1 MQKTI
6 NLSSYIFF
14 LLSNFLLIIYIPEEI
29 INEFL
34 SIYSFFS
41 IIFGAIFVILF
52 SNYYNKSKNVS
63 LIIFFITLLVIFYN
77 NWSSII
83 LFYTLL
89 ILYFDYSTSQI
100 LNSKYNFF
108 AKILIFIITI
118 PFVLNLISFKEV
130 IYLRIFFILL
140 ILIIIFFSNNKPRKL
155 ELNYS
160 FIYVILSHL
169 SYFLPLFLLTY
180 FYKNLD
186 LKIIYIFTQIML
198 SIPLKK
204 FDYEIRFKNKII
216 KNNNIFLFLLV
227 FVSIP
232 MFLKFQFPFIII
244 YLAGIISI
252 QLTIKLCQ
260 KK

>member
-63 LIIFFITLLVIFYN
+63 LIIFFITLFVIFYN
-77 NWSSII
+77 NWLSII

-108 AKILIFIITI
+108 SKILIFIITI
-118 PFVLNLISFKEV
+118 PFVINIISFKEV
-130 IYLRIFFILL
+130 IYLRIFFIFL
-140 ILIIIFFSNNKPRKL
+140 ILIIIFL
-155 ELNYS
+155 
-160 FIYVILSHL
+160 
-169 SYFLPLFLLTY
+169 
-180 FYKNLD
+180 
-186 LKIIYIFTQIML
+186 
-198 SIPLKK
+198 
-204 FDYEIRFKNKII
+204 
-216 KNNNIFLFLLV
+216 
-227 FVSIP
+227 
-232 MFLKFQFPFIII
+232 LKF
-244 YLAGIISI
+244 
-252 QLTIKLCQ
+252 
-260 KK
+260 